1 MANLKDVA
9 ELAGVSVMTVSRVLS
24 GKGYVSEEKRLR
36 VMECAQ
42 ALTYRPNTIA
52 RSLVLNR
59 TGTVGIPVCH
69 LENPIY
75 AQYVASISETLRRNG
90 MDIILTSA
98 ETPRTWLNAIQT
110 LLSKQVDGLIL
121 ASLQFDGQDDV
132 PMDRAEA
139 RALSIEMLRQ
149 SQKPYAVICN
159 SEMLHGEEI
168 RISPDYRLAMYMA
181 ARHLIQMGHRH
192 IGRFCF
198 HTPWPTRDEGFAQ
211 AMAEANLTLPDRWL
225 FDCDFDGILAARQ
238 SALSWLDRTD
248 ELPTAVCCDN
258 DAYAVALMQA
268 LNERGLR
275 VPEDVSVIGND
286 GNVYSH
292 CTSPLLTTVSI
303 RPLEVGRVCAQTLLN
318 LLKTPGQAGR
328 EIKVSPEFQPGGTVK
343 RMNMDEPERDFPAER
358 DPI

>member
-1 MANLKDVA
+1 MRSGA
-9 ELAGVSVMTVSRVLS
+9 ELS
-24 GKGYVSEEKRLR
+24 SEHD
-36 VMECAQ
+36 C
-42 ALTYRPNTIA
+42 PFP
-52 RSLVLNR
+52 VLNR

-181 ARHLIQMGHRH
+181 ARHLIQMGHRR